1 MTITN
6 IHPANEL
13 CTREKPPGYLLEEVA
28 KAKHTITTREEF
40 EEVENVNH
48 LPSNS
53 DSEWASNQE

>member
-53 DSEWASNQE
+53 DSE